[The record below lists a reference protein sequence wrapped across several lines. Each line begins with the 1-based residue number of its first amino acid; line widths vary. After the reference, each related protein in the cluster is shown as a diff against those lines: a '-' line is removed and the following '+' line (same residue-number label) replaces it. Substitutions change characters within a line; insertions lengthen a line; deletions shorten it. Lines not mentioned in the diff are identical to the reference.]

1 MKNAMKK
8 LPLFWL
14 FACTFCLI
22 FVSCKKEDD
31 DDDNGVKTGVKA
43 ELPAS
48 VGMNDFEGKTW
59 KNDELTWS
67 FTSSTATE
75 IEVYEVYGGQS
86 ETSNYSYSYDSEKK
100 LLYLSLV
107 SFEFGDTTVSSEAEY
122 VERMK
127 KEREDSGGPEFNA
140 RDMVEAKSDAK
151 DMFEILQIY
160 EYSIDSDGSL
170 TLKEYFS
177 GSLPTFI
184 QFREDDDPSSSSFTN
199 LRLEGSTLK
208 METSDNSKT
217 YIFLNYSKGSFSGTA
232 VTEGTILE
240 PTATGTY
247 IVSGTGISDSIV
259 TLKFTALP
267 TKITE
272 ISNLRT
278 NTEYQLKQVG
288 PNETSETLYLSN

>member
-1 MKNAMKK
+1 MKNALKK
-8 LPLFWL
+8 IPLFWL

-22 FVSCKKEDD
+22 FVSCKKDD
-31 DDDNGVKTGVKA
+31 DDDVKTVVKA

-75 IEVYEVYGGQS
+75 IEVNEVYGGQS

-127 KEREDSGGPEFNA
+127 KEREDSGLEFNA

-247 IVSGTGISDSIV
+247 IVSGAGISDSIV

-278 NTEYQLKQVG
+278 NTEYQLKQVS

>member
-59 KNDELTWS
+59 KNDERTWS

-75 IEVYEVYGGQS
+75 IEVNEVYGGQS
-86 ETSNYSYSYDSEKK
+86 VTSNYSYSYDSEKK

-107 SFEFGDTTVSSEAEY
+107 SFEFGDTTISSEAEY
-122 VERMK
+122 VELMK

-140 RDMVEAKSDAK
+140 RDMVEAKSQAK
-151 DMFEILQIY
+151 DFFEILKIY
-160 EYSIDSDGSL
+160 EYSIDSDNSL
-170 TLKEYFS
+170 TLKEY
-177 GSLPTFI
+177 GHL
-184 QFREDDDPSSSSFTN
+184 
-199 LRLEGSTLK
+199 
-208 METSDNSKT
+208 
-217 YIFLNYSKGSFSGTA
+217 
-232 VTEGTILE
+232 
-240 PTATGTY
+240 
-247 IVSGTGISDSIV
+247 
-259 TLKFTALP
+259 
-267 TKITE
+267 
-272 ISNLRT
+272 
-278 NTEYQLKQVG
+278 
-288 PNETSETLYLSN
+288 

>member
-1 MKNAMKK
+1 MKNALKK
-8 LPLFWL
+8 IPLFWL

-22 FVSCKKEDD
+22 FVSCKKDD
-31 DDDNGVKTGVKA
+31 DDDVKTVVKA

-59 KNDELTWS
+59 KNDERTWS
-67 FTSSTATE
+67 FTSSTATK
-75 IEVYEVYGGQS
+75 IEEHDSGHND
-86 ETSNYSYSYDSEKK
+86 TSNYSYSYNSEKK
-100 LLYLSLV
+100 LLYLSPV
-107 SFEFGDTTVSSEAEY
+107 SFEFGDTTISSEAEY
-122 VERMK
+122 VEFMK
-127 KEREDSGGPEFNA
+127 KMREDNGDEFNA

-151 DMFEILQIY
+151 DSFEILRIY
-160 EYSIDSDGSL
+160 EYSIDTDSSL
-170 TLKEYFS
+170 ILKEYFS
-177 GSLPTFI
+177 GSLPTSIEFKE
-184 QFREDDDPSSSSFTN
+184 FTPYDSSTSSNDVN
-199 LRLEGSTLK
+199 LTLDGSELK
-208 METSDNSKT
+208 IKSTSDNSKT
-217 YIFLNYSKGSFSGTA
+217 YIFLNYNNGSFSGTA

-278 NTEYQLKQVG
+278 NTKYQLKQVS

>member
-1 MKNAMKK
+1 MKNALKK
-8 LPLFWL
+8 IPLFWL

-22 FVSCKKEDD
+22 FVSCKKDD
-31 DDDNGVKTGVKA
+31 DDDVKTVVKA

-67 FTSSTATE
+67 FTSSTETE
-75 IEVYEVYGGQS
+75 IEVNEVYGGQS

-127 KEREDSGGPEFNA
+127 KEREDSGLEFNA

-247 IVSGTGISDSIV
+247 IVSGAGISDSIV

-278 NTEYQLKQVG
+278 NTEYQLKQVS